1 MGAKGSKWVGC
12 DDFRGIV
19 APMDYSV
26 FKNTGTITRPD
37 HWPVASSQVVLS
49 LEGTVRVQNV
59 TGSLP
64 LEACTG
70 IILQSVESVDFENA
84 KGFLIGLDAELQ
96 RPEDA
101 FVLDPLTV
109 HLALDVFFETR
120 KNKPHRRAAL
130 AFLLHHLGLVGE
142 PESVSST
149 VGLSLVD
156 RVMAYMHARMEEPLT
171 LEALADESHCTS
183 QTLIKQF
190 HSSRGQSPMQCLA
203 EMRLDKAKSL
213 LAETEASVTQ
223 VAHSV
228 GYSTISGFSHFFK
241 KHTGLSPKGFRE
253 NVQWLV

>member
-1 MGAKGSKWVGC
+1 
-12 DDFRGIV
+12 
-19 APMDYSV
+19 MDYSV
-26 FKNTGTITRPD
+26 FKNTGTLTRPD
-37 HWPVASSQVVLS
+37 HWPVAGAQVVLS
-49 LEGTVRVQNV
+49 LEGVVHIQTSA
-59 TGSLP
+59 GSQSLD
-64 LEACTG
+64 ACTG
-70 IILQSVESVDFENA
+70 IILQNVESVDFENA
-84 KGFLIGLDAELQ
+84 KGLLIGLDAERQ

-109 HLALDVFFETR
+109 HLALDVFFENR
-120 KNKPHRRAAL
+120 GGEPHRRAAL
-130 AFLLHHLGLVGE
+130 SFLLHHLGLVDE
-142 PESVSST
+142 PESVSSNI
-149 VGLSLVD
+149 GLSLVD

-171 LEALADESHCTS
+171 LEELADEAHCTS
-183 QTLIKQF
+183 QTLIKEF

-223 VAHSV
+223 VAHLV